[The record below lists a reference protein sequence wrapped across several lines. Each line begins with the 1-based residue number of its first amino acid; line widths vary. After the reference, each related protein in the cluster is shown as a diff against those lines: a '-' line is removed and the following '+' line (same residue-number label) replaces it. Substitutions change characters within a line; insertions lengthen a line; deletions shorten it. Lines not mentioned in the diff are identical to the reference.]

1 VTLHV
6 VPVTDGSASL
16 GSWGSVVLTGAN
28 SALLRLA
35 WNEDIQVP
43 PPVAADVTGGVLLLN
58 EEAARLLF
66 LPYAGELVVL
76 YDLAQAQEASPP
88 IFIPRDPDHGMR
100 MAAVRIVAGRGAVYL
115 TEMTL
120 MLLTEQCDL
129 AWRRDED
136 FAGWSIEEITP
147 NEVHLSSGDWLGREQ
162 RQVRSLVDGTRLE

>member
-1 VTLHV
+1 
-6 VPVTDGSASL
+6 
-16 GSWGSVVLTGAN
+16 
-28 SALLRLA
+28 
-35 WNEDIQVP
+35 
-43 PPVAADVTGGVLLLN
+43 
-58 EEAARLLF
+58 
-66 LPYAGELVVL
+66 
-76 YDLAQAQEASPP
+76 
-88 IFIPRDPDHGMR
+88 MR